1 MSDMSDSSLDL
12 PQSGRS
18 ESVNPDGSRPA
29 HDSQQLDAKESWA

>member
-1 MSDMSDSSLDL
+1 MSDSSLL

-18 ESVNPDGSRPA
+18 ESVNPDGPRPA